1 MTYPVAIKRYKMG
14 RYILNVNNTT
24 SAQKNSHRA
33 EFKRIKAFKRRR
45 NMTYAHLP
53 TKFQQ
58 ERHRKEMFRLITVMF
73 LILATNFIW
82 TNLSL
87 LTTRKFIV
95 YPIDATVEAKA
106 DTVAIVGQDVLA
118 EKRFSAS
125 LPVLIESGSVEEREI
140 YIYNEAIKHKVNPDY
155 AIRIAK
161 SESHP
166 YLDPY
171 AKNPKST
178 AKGIYQFID
187 STFRENCK
195 GDVYNWKNNV
205 DCFMDNFNQHPQWWQ
220 ESLDIEGIKIKS
232 K

>member
-1 MTYPVAIKRYKMG
+1 MNNYPIGTYRF
-14 RYILNVNNTT
+14 TT
-24 SAQKNSHRA
+24 TKKHA
-33 EFKRIKAFKRRR
+33 KRRK

-82 TNLSL
+82 TNLSPMAYRSFHIEVINDQVAGVPEVV
-87 LTTRKFIV
+87 T
-95 YPIDATVEAKA
+95 ATATSVELESK
-106 DTVAIVGQDVLA
+106 A
-118 EKRFSAS
+118 EKQNFSAP
-125 LPVLIESGSVEEREI
+125 LPVLVESGSVAEREI
-140 YIYNEAIKHKVNPDY
+140 YIYNEAIKHNVNPDY

-178 AKGIYQFID
+178 AKGIYQFINA
-187 STFRENCK
+187 TWKENCK